1 MRSLNPRSA
10 FIAVLIVSLA
20 VFAQTS
26 SPKIVRQ
33 EEFSIVGIEAHTSG
47 ERELSGDGE
56 IPGLWQRFYREHIL
70 EKIPNKADQN
80 TYAIYTDYSRD
91 RMGEYTV
98 VIGAKVKDK
107 SQIPAGM
114 VLKTVRAGQYA
125 VLTSEKGPADT
136 VIPNGVAESVGPR
149 RQRSS
154 VRKAR
159 LQDRLRT
166 LRHACHRSTDL
177 AGGFVCGVE
186 VGSKRQVACPS
197 DEQPPTRGGF
207 GNTCWF

>member
-1 MRSLNPRSA
+1 MRSLNPRFA
-10 FIAVLIVSLA
+10 CVAALIVSLA

-47 ERELSGDGE
+47 DSGDGE

-114 VLKTVRAGQYA
+114 VLKTVPAGQYA

-136 VIPNGVAESVGPR
+136 MIPMAWQKVWALEDKDLLGGKRAYKTDFELYDMHATDP
-149 RQRSS
+149 QT
-154 VRKAR
+154 
-159 LQDRLRT
+159 LQ
-166 LRHACHRSTDL
+166 TDL
-177 AGGFVCGVE
+177 Y
-186 VGSKRQVACPS
+186 VGLK
-197 DEQPPTRGGF
+197 
-207 GNTCWF
+207 

>member
-136 VIPNGVAESVGPR
+136 VIPMAWQKVWALEDKDLLCGKRAYKTDFELYDMHATDPQTLQADLYVGL
-149 RQRSS
+149 
-154 VRKAR
+154 K
-159 LQDRLRT
+159 
-166 LRHACHRSTDL
+166 
-177 AGGFVCGVE
+177 
-186 VGSKRQVACPS
+186 
-197 DEQPPTRGGF
+197 
-207 GNTCWF
+207 